1 VALEVQGDRISIRP
15 NVVADA
21 RGRARQ
27 GGRPHNEARTTFV
40 RHVLDDLAGQL
51 AQARGLDAGEDRADL
66 LAELRA
72 EVAVRREVN
81 LLWMPLTPQR
91 LLADLYARP
100 DRLGAAAGGVLTP
113 AEQRLLRREQGAP
126 WTTSDVPL
134 LDEAAELIGA
144 DVAALAAD
152 QARSAEA
159 ARERTEALEFAHKV
173 LEQVSE
179 GLPNMAP
186 TAEMIADRFEAGG
199 TVRAISERARDDRTW
214 TFGHAVIDEAQ
225 ELSPMQWRLL
235 ARRVPVRSM
244 TIVGDVAQTG
254 SAAGVTA
261 WGDVL
266 DTIAEGRWRLE
277 ELTVNYRTPAEVM
290 DLATALLE
298 AHGIAVKPARSA
310 REATWSPVAVRLPAP
325 DADSVTRAV
334 VEVVTADELALRGGR
349 IAVVT
354 PRSGYGYLAA
364 AVRSALASGSDGDL
378 GERVDVLSV
387 DEVKG
392 LEFDAVTV
400 VDPQAVLAE
409 SARGVNDLYV
419 ALTRPTQR
427 LAVLHHGTLPPGLD
441 RLLD

>member
-1 VALEVQGDRISIRP
+1 
-15 NVVADA
+15 
-21 RGRARQ
+21 
-27 GGRPHNEARTTFV
+27 
-40 RHVLDDLAGQL
+40 
-51 AQARGLDAGEDRADL
+51 
-66 LAELRA
+66 
-72 EVAVRREVN
+72 
-81 LLWMPLTPQR
+81 
-91 LLADLYARP
+91 
-100 DRLGAAAGGVLTP
+100 
-113 AEQRLLRREQGAP
+113 
-126 WTTSDVPL
+126 
-134 LDEAAELIGA
+134 
-144 DVAALAAD
+144 
-152 QARSAEA
+152 
-159 ARERTEALEFAHKV
+159 
-173 LEQVSE
+173 
-179 GLPNMAP
+179 MAP

-199 TVRAISERARDDRTW
+199 TVRPISERARDDRTW

-334 VEVVTADELALRGGR
+334 VEAVTADELALRGGR

-354 PRSGYGYLAA
+354 PRSGYGYLAG
-364 AVRSALASGSDGDL
+364 AVRSALTGATTPDDDLSG
-378 GERVDVLSV
+378 RVDVLSV